1 MSDVRTL
8 RLASVQLTAGLLG
21 QFLRYQRVVLSEL
34 RTHAPGD
41 WAGRFAFAHAKA
53 LAESKLDS
61 LTQQKIRVL
70 VSDFCGRRSACLVVK
85 QVIAENEHQ
94 LAHTPGD
101 EKATA
106 MLQRAS
112 RELPK
117 LESLAE
123 LESRYGA
130 EAVGL
135 LKADELELVTL
146 HRDLARLEGGPGHVH
161 QA

>member
-8 RLASVQLTAGLLG
+8 RLASVLLTPELLT

-34 RTHAPGD
+34 RTHTPGD

-53 LAESKLDS
+53 LSESKLDS
-61 LTQQKIRVL
+61 LTQQKLRVL
-70 VSDFCGRRSACLVVK
+70 VSDFCGRRSAALTVK
-85 QVIAENEHQ
+85 QAIAESEHQ

-101 EKATA
+101 EKAQA
-106 MLQRAS
+106 MLLRAKK
-112 RELPK
+112 ELPE
-117 LESLAE
+117 LENLAE
-123 LESRYGA
+123 FESRYGA
-130 EAVGL
+130 EAVAQ
-135 LKADELELVTL
+135 LKAEELELVTL